1 MIAHLLRRET
11 ADRGW
16 RWLGRVDGLYVRA
29 WVQPWPRASGETG
42 YGYEFRINN
51 VGGSGWR
58 SDLGGFD
65 TIEDAERAMLDT
77 IARAVEKWWRS
88 IADAPQAE
96 LELGARLAAG
106 AGLRTEGQR
115 P

>member
-11 ADRGW
+11 ADTGW
-16 RWLGRVDGLYVRA
+16 RWLGLVDGFFVRA
-29 WVQPWPRASGETG
+29 WVQPLPRVTGETG
-42 YGYEFRINN
+42 YGYDATINN
-51 VGGSGWR
+51 VSGSGWR

-65 TIEDAERAMLDT
+65 TREDAERALVDT
-77 IARAVEKWWRS
+77 IARAVEKWWCS

>member
-11 ADRGW
+11 ADTGW
-16 RWLGRVDGLYVRA
+16 RWLGRVDGLFVRA

-42 YGYEFRINN
+42 YWYDVVINN
-51 VGGSGWR
+51 VDGWR

-65 TIEDAERAMLDT
+65 TLEDAERAMLDT

-96 LELGARLAAG
+96 LELGARLAAS
-106 AGLRTEGQR
+106 ARRLTEGQR